1 MKAIYAACCCSVT
14 VLLAHAQLHEH
25 CEASFGEPQRSSQVE
40 GLCAGAADAAAGT
53 SGRRQDNAAQGA
65 CREAAARSRASGVIP
80 ISLFSSW
87 HNWHGQSRSGNKG
100 VIRPC
105 RSFSFMF
112 PGRVLQCFTAQQ
124 GLLFVAWG
132 YVLDAFNYMNPSS
145 SNVKG
150 NAIL

>member
-1 MKAIYAACCCSVT
+1 MKTIYAACCCSVT
-14 VLLAHAQLHEH
+14 VLLVHAQLHEH

-80 ISLFSSW
+80 ISLFSSC

-105 RSFSFMF
+105 RSFSRKGPAVCYSTAGSAVRCLGLCF
-112 PGRVLQCFTAQQ
+112 GCLQLYEPLKF
-124 GLLFVAWG
+124 
-132 YVLDAFNYMNPSS
+132 
-145 SNVKG
+145 
-150 NAIL
+150 